1 MENTESLKILLRLPN
16 WLGDAVMASPAFE
29 MLKEHFP
36 NAKFGII
43 GSEASC
49 GIFSRDL
56 RIEKIFVDSTK
67 ISHLGH
73 KNSIKNRII
82 ATKKFANEIGYY
94 DIAIDFTNH
103 FFSALLLYFTKAKMR
118 IGYAK
123 NGRGILLNK
132 KVKFKRNIHQVASY
146 LNLVNEICGKK
157 LIDSSDCKDL
167 VESHPLLLTSHNI
180 KGFKSHNKLHIGINP
195 GAAYGSAKRWEEKYF
210 IEIILYFLEN
220 GYEVFIFGNE
230 QFDLPQSITQNP
242 HFTNLINKTSITDL
256 LDYIAVMDIFI
267 SNDSGPSHIAAAF
280 KIPLIVLFGPTSA
293 KETSPWC
300 KNAIILDKHLPCAP
314 CKKRECPLKHHNCMK
329 LITPDEVIE
338 CVHKM
343 L

>member
-1 MENTESLKILLRLPN
+1 MMENTESLKILLRLPN

-29 MLKEHFP
+29 MLKAHFP
-36 NAKFGII
+36 NATFSIVGT
-43 GSEASC
+43 EASC

-56 RIEKIFVDSTK
+56 RVDKIFIDSTK
-67 ISHLGH
+67 ISQGR
-73 KNSIKNRII
+73 KNNLKNRII
-82 ATKKFANEIGYY
+82 ATKKFANEIGHH

-103 FFSALLLYFTKAKMR
+103 FFSALLMYFTKAKMR
-118 IGYAK
+118 LGYAK

-132 KVKFKRNIHQVASY
+132 KIPFKKHIHQVALY
-146 LNLVNEICGKK
+146 LNLANAICGKK
-157 LIDSSDCKDL
+157 LIESSDSKDL
-167 VESHPLLLTSHNI
+167 IESNPLHLISHSL
-180 KGFKSHNKLHIGINP
+180 KGFKSHNKPCIGINP
-195 GAAYGSAKRWEEKYF
+195 GAAYGSAKQWEEKYF
-210 IEIILYFLEN
+210 IEIILYFLNE

-230 QFDLPQSITQNP
+230 NVELPQNITQNP
-242 HFTNLINKTSITDL
+242 HFTNLIKKTSILEL

-267 SNDSGPSHIAAAF
+267 SNDSGPAHIAAAF
-280 KIPLIVLFGPTSA
+280 KIPLIVIFGPTSA

-300 KNAIILDKHLPCAP
+300 ENAVILDKHLPCAP